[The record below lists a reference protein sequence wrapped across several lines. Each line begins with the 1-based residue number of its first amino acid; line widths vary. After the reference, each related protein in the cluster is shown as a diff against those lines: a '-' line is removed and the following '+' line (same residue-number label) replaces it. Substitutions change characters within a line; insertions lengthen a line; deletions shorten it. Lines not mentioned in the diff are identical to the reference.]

1 MVGLRGEHGA
11 IIHSVLFCSGLWS
24 DDWHFALTIFL
35 FGVLVCWVSSIEKIN
50 KHNNDAVSW
59 SSPRNPKLMFVNIC
73 QCLFTFYLCNFMLN
87 NAHLLLLACAFVSR
101 FDYYSVYGS
110 FNKDVLINLPKSWF
124 ISCFHFFLPMS
135 EVCRFSPVVIF
146 RLLVPSALVLS
157 CAIYGTKW
165 SKT

>member
-1 MVGLRGEHGA
+1 MIRRLTFCINYFLVWSTCMLSFFHWKDQQTKQWCCIM
-11 IIHSVLFCSGLWS
+11 IITKKS
-24 DDWHFALTIFL
+24 TIY
-35 FGVLVCWVSSIEKIN
+35 VCKYLPV
-50 KHNNDAVSW
+50 
-59 SSPRNPKLMFVNIC
+59 
-73 QCLFTFYLCNFMLN
+73 FTFYLCNFMLN

-124 ISCFHFFLPMS
+124 ISCFHFLLPMS
-135 EVCRFSPVVIF
+135 EVCRVSPVVIF

-165 SKT
+165 QKT

>member
-1 MVGLRGEHGA
+1 MIRRLT
-11 IIHSVLFCSGLWS
+11 FCINHFLVWS
-24 DDWHFALTIFL
+24 TCMLSFFHWKDQQT
-35 FGVLVCWVSSIEKIN
+35 
-50 KHNNDAVSW
+50 NNDAVLW

-124 ISCFHFFLPMS
+124 ISCFHFLLPMS
-135 EVCRFSPVVIF
+135 EVCRVSPVVIF

-165 SKT
+165 LKT

>member
-1 MVGLRGEHGA
+1 MIRRLT
-11 IIHSVLFCSGLWS
+11 FCINHFLVWS
-24 DDWHFALTIFL
+24 TCMLSFFHWKDQQR
-35 FGVLVCWVSSIEKIN
+35 KQ
-50 KHNNDAVSW
+50 NNDAVLW

-124 ISCFHFFLPMS
+124 ISCFHFLLPMS
-135 EVCRFSPVVIF
+135 GVCRVSPVVILDCWYRAHWYWAAPYTARNDRKRNEF
-146 RLLVPSALVLS
+146 SLVKNV
-157 CAIYGTKW
+157 CAI
-165 SKT
+165 